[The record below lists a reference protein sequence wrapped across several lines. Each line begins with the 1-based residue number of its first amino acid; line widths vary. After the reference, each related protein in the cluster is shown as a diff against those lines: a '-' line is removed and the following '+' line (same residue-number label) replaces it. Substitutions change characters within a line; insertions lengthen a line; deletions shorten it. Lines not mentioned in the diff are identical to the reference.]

1 MAKNEHPAVAGV
13 KTRQK
18 AMEEQNAA
26 FYEREANVRPTP
38 TQEENDL
45 ARVGALNVDKKED
58 DGSEWETD
66 AHRRVMEGK
75 IDNPYDTRSMEA
87 RPTGDAGRSSASER
101 PASGERRDNAP
112 RKKE

>member
-26 FYEREANVRPTP
+26 FYEREANLRPTP

-45 ARVGALNVDKKED
+45 ARVGV
-58 DGSEWETD
+58 
-66 AHRRVMEGK
+66 
-75 IDNPYDTRSMEA
+75 
-87 RPTGDAGRSSASER
+87 ER
-101 PASGERRDNAP
+101 
-112 RKKE
+112 